1 MQNKRG
7 IPQTFGPAAAGIK
20 LRRATVFDVF
30 DMSQILTRSIHDL
43 CSADHGDDPKLVSL
57 WTANKDP
64 ETIRKWIISGAEL
77 WLAEVSGRPAAV
89 GGLAQGHAI
98 SLLYVDPDHLRQG
111 LGAALLAR
119 LEQELARAGCAK
131 AHLDATKTAQGFY
144 AAQGWQPAGP
154 AAQWNGIPQFPM
166 RKSLH
171 PAR

>member
-1 MQNKRG
+1 MRNKRG
-7 IPQTFGPAAAGIK
+7 IPQTFRPVFEGIQ

-30 DMSQILTRSIHDL
+30 DMSQILTRSIRDL
-43 CSADHGDDPKLVSL
+43 CSADHGDDPNLVSL

-64 ETIRKWIISGAEL
+64 QTIRTWIISGAEL
-77 WLAEVSGRPAAV
+77 WLAERSGRPAAV
-89 GGLAQGHAI
+89 GGLAQGNTI

-111 LGAALLAR
+111 VGAALLAR
-119 LEQELARAGCAK
+119 LEQELARAGCAE